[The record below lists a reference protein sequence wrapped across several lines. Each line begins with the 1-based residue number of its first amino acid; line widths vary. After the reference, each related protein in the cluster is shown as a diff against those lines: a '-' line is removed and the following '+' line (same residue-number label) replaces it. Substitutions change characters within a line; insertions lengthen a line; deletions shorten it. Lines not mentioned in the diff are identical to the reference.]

1 MMSEE
6 TKLGETTEGSREN
19 LCNDSGRCSDSGT
32 GSYKDG
38 QDNAGIILHKSRNSN
53 NHGCQNNSGNNGH
66 HININNNSDGSGDIN
81 NGSHDSGKT
90 GLNDGCISSNDISN
104 DVREGTDIDSDE
116 DKEDIDSDEQ
126 ILAEINELANMF
138 TRVSMEKDSIIKQL
152 QRRVRK
158 QAESKE
164 RLTVTLVTAYI
175 RIEAA
180 SLKLSKLIN
189 RLRIAQ
195 NQLPGAFEEM
205 QVALRIC
212 EQLDKLLADE
222 YCSSDS
228 EGQRE
233 DNHEAP
239 CTAPPLAMGENRR
252 EQENA
257 VQSGALTKRRFKRQ
271 TWTNQA
277 SQYGRGNSGN
287 ISQAGLSPSLMRA
300 QSPNL
305 QTPLSA
311 QGQLTE
317 TQRHGENGG
326 DDEETLDNGSEQ
338 NE

>member
-1 MMSEE
+1 MSEE
-6 TKLGETTEGSREN
+6 TKLGEKPDGSGDN
-19 LCNDSGRCSDSGT
+19 LCSDSGRYSDSST
-32 GSYKDG
+32 ESYNDG
-38 QDNAGIILHKSRNSN
+38 HDNAIFLTRCNGCNSN
-53 NHGCQNNSGNNGH
+53 NDGCQNNSGDNGRH
-66 HININNNSDGSGDIN
+66 NNNNHGSGDIN
-81 NGSHDSGKT
+81 NGSHNGGKT
-90 GLNDGCISSNDISN
+90 GVNDGCVSSNDIFGG
-104 DVREGTDIDSDE
+104 VREGSDINSDE
-116 DKEDIDSDEQ
+116 DKEGRNSTKEV
-126 ILAEINELANMF
+126 LAEINELANMF

-252 EQENA
+252 GQENA

-277 SQYGRGNSGN
+277 SQYGRGNSRN
-287 ISQAGLSPSLMRA
+287 NSQAGLSPSLMRA

-326 DDEETLDNGSEQ
+326 DDEETLANGSVQ